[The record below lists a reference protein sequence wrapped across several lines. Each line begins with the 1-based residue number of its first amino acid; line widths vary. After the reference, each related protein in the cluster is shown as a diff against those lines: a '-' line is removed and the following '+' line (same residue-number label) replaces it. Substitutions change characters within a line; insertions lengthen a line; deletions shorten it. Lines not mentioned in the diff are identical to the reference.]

1 MYRALSRANWAR
13 VACVILLSVPLSAHD
28 LARSESR
35 LDVQGSEIHC
45 SLIVD
50 LLEFPNVDSDGNG
63 RIGYDELDRS
73 IASVFASVKE
83 HLIVRGPTDPSTIV
97 MTRHELLDEH
107 TVRMELAYGFP
118 ANVSRLEVTSTFDQM
133 ARRPDHQHVVTA
145 LMSGTRHDAVLDASS
160 RTAIFEDRFWTR
172 TSLGLTLA
180 AVLILGVRVAVFLYQ
195 RRARATRRT

>member
-1 MYRALSRANWAR
+1 MTKLFLAM
-13 VACVILLSVPLSAHD
+13 LLAGATPLTAHD

-35 LDVQGSEIHC
+35 LDVHGSEIQC

-50 LLEFPNVDSDGNG
+50 LLEFPGVDGDGNG

-83 HLIVRGPTDPSTIV
+83 HLIVRGPSEPSTIV

-107 TVRMELAYGFP
+107 TIRMELAYSFP
-118 ANVSRLEVTSTFDQM
+118 ASVSRLEVTSTFDQM

-145 LMSGTRHDAVLDASS
+145 LMSGTRHDAVLDASN
-160 RTAIFEDRFWTR
+160 RTVMFEDRFWTR
-172 TSLGLTLA
+172 TSFRLTLA
-180 AVLILGVRVAVFLYQ
+180 AVLILGIRVAVFFY
-195 RRARATRRT
+195 RRQKPRRT